1 MNIFNRTQTGSF
13 SNKRLKRLKSISGA
27 VFTLLLLLSAAIQ
40 SGIAQAAETEEGASF
55 SGTVV
60 VAESEQIPEGTEA
73 WLISDNFEGPLDV
86 SGAPTEEVPESV
98 VAQTGVD
105 ASTGE
110 FTFSDID
117 DGFYLI
123 VIRPPADS
131 TLSLIHI

>member
-1 MNIFNRTQTGSF
+1 MNVLNRTRNGSI
-13 SNKRLKRLKSISGA
+13 SNNRLKRLKSISGA

-86 SGAPTEEVPESV
+86 SGAPTEEVPESAV
-98 VAQTGVD
+98 SYTH
-105 ASTGE
+105 
-110 FTFSDID
+110 
-117 DGFYLI
+117 L
-123 VIRPPADS
+123 
-131 TLSLIHI
+131 TLPTTPYV